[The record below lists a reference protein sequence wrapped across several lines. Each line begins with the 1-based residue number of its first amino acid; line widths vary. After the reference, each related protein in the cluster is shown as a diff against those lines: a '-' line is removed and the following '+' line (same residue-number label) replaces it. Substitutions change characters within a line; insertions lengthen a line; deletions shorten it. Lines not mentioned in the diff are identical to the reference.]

1 MKRDE
6 ILEKLKKAEIL
17 SGTKVSAG
25 SSKHLLEKIEKELKT
40 DFIPEL
46 YDRAMEKMFDKKY
59 YEAED
64 DDGEKVATAKDIDMK
79 LMADEEIP
87 DEVEE
92 AGNES
97 ESEDASKASEEEG
110 EPKIDPKQEEY
121 ERELSK
127 SIKK

>member
-1 MKRDE
+1 LKRDE

-17 SGTKVSAG
+17 SGSKVSSG

-46 YDRAMEKMFDKKY
+46 YDRAMEKMFDEKY

-64 DDGEKVATAKDIDMK
+64 EEGEKVATAKDIDMK
-79 LMADEEIP
+79 LMADEEIS

-92 AGNES
+92 VGNES
-97 ESEDASKASEEEG
+97 ESEDGSKASEEEG
-110 EPKIDPKQEEY
+110 EPKIDPKQEQY

>member
-1 MKRDE
+1 M
-6 ILEKLKKAEIL
+6 
-17 SGTKVSAG
+17 SSG

-46 YDRAMEKMFDKKY
+46 YDRAMEKMFDEKY

-64 DDGEKVATAKDIDMK
+64 EEGEKMATAKDIDMK
-79 LMADEEIP
+79 LLADEEIP
-87 DEVEE
+87 DEVD
-92 AGNES
+92 GSGHES
-97 ESEDASKASEEEG
+97 GSEDGSNASEEEG
-110 EPKIDPKQEEY
+110 EAKIDPMQEQY

>member
-17 SGTKVSAG
+17 SGSKVSSG

-46 YDRAMEKMFDKKY
+46 YDRAMEKMFDEKY

-64 DDGEKVATAKDIDMK
+64 EEGEKVATAKDIDMK

-97 ESEDASKASEEEG
+97 ESEDGSKASEEEG
-110 EPKIDPKQEEY
+110 EPKIDPKQEQY